1 MPRLRYID
9 DSEQTP
15 HTRELIESA
24 KRTGAP
30 DPRVVSLMTRSKLG
44 IAWVEYWNKLLYQ
57 GVLPHKLKEMCR
69 IKISVAH
76 QCGYCSTVRSNVA
89 KAEGLTESMINDLF
103 DYAGSSQFSA
113 REKAALR
120 YADLFKQGEHAIDKD
135 EVYAELARHFSDEEI
150 IELGLFCAEVDG
162 VGKFVKSL
170 NVLSWEEACE
180 LNPRLSA
187 ASPPRRRCG
196 IITDQFAA
204 SRFVGAG
211 FQRSAALSSLALA
224 STQILSAVL
233 PPGFSTCF
241 QNGARVLR

>member
-1 MPRLRYID
+1 MPRLRYIEE
-9 DSEQTP
+9 SEKTP

-30 DPRVVSLMTRSKLG
+30 DPRVVNIMTRSQVG
-44 IAWVEYWNKLLYQ
+44 TGWVEYWNKVLYQ

-69 IKISVAH
+69 VKISVAH

-89 KAEGLTESMINDLF
+89 KAEGLTEEMISNLF
-103 DYAGSSQFSA
+103 TYETSKHFTP

-135 EVYAELARHFSDEEI
+135 EVYQDLSKHFSDEEI
-150 IELGLFCAEVDG
+150 IELGLLCAQTDG

-180 LNPRLSA
+180 LNPRLVLGAVHEA
-187 ASPPRRRCG
+187 AE
-196 IITDQFAA
+196 
-204 SRFVGAG
+204 
-211 FQRSAALSSLALA
+211 
-224 STQILSAVL
+224 
-233 PPGFSTCF
+233 
-241 QNGARVLR
+241 